1 MAKFGIDVPGHQA
14 AGRPAVSQSEF
25 RRSATNVPS
34 ATPRGTAMRSAAPA
48 RSGLTRSPGAIT
60 SITGVLA

>member
-1 MAKFGIDVPGHQA
+1 MAKFGIEVPA
-14 AGRPAVSQSEF
+14 TSSRTTAVSQSEF

-34 ATPRGTAMRSAAPA
+34 ATPRGTAMRSAPPA